1 MIVRLK
7 VDGVQRTADV
17 DPALGLSTLLRDEL
31 GVISVKNGCE
41 QGECGSCTVWLDN
54 ELVCSCL
61 VPAAQADGAT
71 VLTAA
76 SLANH
81 ALDPV
86 QEAFLDAGAVQCG
99 YCIPG
104 FVVTVAD
111 LLERDPHPSDH
122 AMREALSGNVC
133 RCTGYRKIFDAVRL
147 AGQRQS

>member
-1 MIVRLK
+1 MIVRLT
-7 VDGVQRTADV
+7 VDGSPRIADV
-17 DPALGLSTLLRDEL
+17 DPSLSLSALLRDEL

-54 ELVCSCL
+54 QLVCACL
-61 VPAAQADGAT
+61 VPAAQLDG
-71 VLTAA
+71 VSVRTAA
-76 SLANH
+76 SLADGV
-81 ALDPV
+81 LDPL
-86 QEAFLDAGAVQCG
+86 QEALLDAGAVQCG

-122 AMREALSGNVC
+122 TVREALSGNVC

-147 AGQRQS
+147 AEGRRS

>member
-1 MIVRLK
+1 MIVTLT
-7 VDGVQRTADV
+7 VDGAKRVADV
-17 DPALGLSTLLRDEL
+17 DPLMSLATLLRDQLE
-31 GVISVKNGCE
+31 VIAVKNGCE
-41 QGECGSCTVWLDN
+41 QGECGSCTVWLDD

-61 VPAAQADGAT
+61 VPASQVDGAAVRT
-71 VLTAA
+71 SA
-76 SLANH
+76 SLANG

-122 AMREALSGNVC
+122 DLREALSGNVC
-133 RCTGYRKIFDAVRL
+133 RCTGYRKIFAAARL
-147 AGQRQS
+147 AEQRRP